1 MNNMKMK
8 TSMFLSVLT
17 LVLSLNVQAQSD
29 LEAIKTLIKNFNS
42 DAVKLVSEGSERA
55 DKIMAYAS
63 ADFHYQITTINIL
76 NQVTSKSMNKKEIS
90 FVLHEMRQSNVTS
103 KRILGNLDD
112 IHIRGKLAFAA
123 YEIDYELFES
133 ERLINKGHQYVYM
146 ILQKNSESTWHISSL
161 SVTNLDDETY
171 KSMCICEI
179 YENKGLSN
187 IITETIVPD
196 GSDATVIED
205 KFSIDEN
212 VEPRNVRH
220 GYKDYLWAA
229 NGAIY
234 RRNLD
239 GTQGDQI
246 GKAGSRQELLLSLL
260 KNEVYPDRCNSV
272 IRKLK

>member
-1 MNNMKMK
+1 MKKMSK
-8 TSMFLSVLT
+8 EIKIILSVLAVIT
-17 LVLSLNVQAQSD
+17 SLNAHSQSD

-42 DAVKLVSEGSERA
+42 DAGKLVSEGSGRA
-55 DKIMAYAS
+55 DKIIAYAS
-63 ADFHYQITTINIL
+63 ADFHYQVTTINIL
-76 NQVTSKSMNKKEIS
+76 NQVTTRSMNKKEIS
-90 FVLHEMRQSNVTS
+90 FILHEMRQSNVTS
-103 KRILGNLDD
+103 KRTLGSLDD
-112 IHIRGKLAFAA
+112 IQLRGNLAFAA
-123 YEIDYELFES
+123 FEIDYELFES

-146 ILQKNSESTWHISSL
+146 ILQKNSESKWHISSL
-161 SVTNLDDETY
+161 NVTNLDDETY

-196 GSDATVIED
+196 GSDAAVLED

-212 VEPRNVRH
+212 VEPKNVRH

-229 NGAIY
+229 NGAIFK
-234 RRNLD
+234 RNLD

-246 GKAGSRQELLLSLL
+246 GNAGSRQELLLNLL